1 MNYIQR
7 IYVIICCLLIGL
19 STQAQDQVSAQII
32 KERDSLLLNLNKQL
46 EDNAVKLKSLQGE
59 FSDLNPNRTS
69 QRLGSLDSIISK
81 QENRITL
88 LENSR
93 KIQLKLNGQLA
104 FTELMSIHRD
114 IKPSNLLLSSQEFF
128 SKIAAINNPMN
139 YPAYESWFKEY
150 QDWYERK
157 KGKDNWMDLINNS
170 ITLLNEPASN
180 VPLYGSLYQTFSTGI
195 TSALEIVGGAGRD
208 LRDKTPQMLNVLNTA
223 SQFSQQQ
230 SIIDNEW
237 KSINEE
243 LNKLENE
250 YNRLLEE
257 QANYYGL
264 SLSSVKQYQNATLDS
279 ERELIK
285 NKFRKAINDKIANWE
300 AQNNKN
306 WLTEVERFMVK
317 TQSLR
322 QRFGQLT
329 LRMKSNIAKYKEL
342 ITQFSKN
349 DNFAEEFRTK
359 LHDLQSSIDQVDANF
374 DAVFN
379 PSKYIE
385 DSAVMYITQ

>member
-1 MNYIQR
+1 MNNLNKLY
-7 IYVIICCLLIGL
+7 LILVCTFSALGV
-19 STQAQDQVSAQII
+19 QAQDQVSLQII

-46 EDNAVKLKSLQGE
+46 EDNAIKLKSLQGE

-139 YPAYESWFKEY
+139 YPAYEAWFKEY
-150 QDWYERK
+150 QEWYERK
-157 KGKDNWMDLINNS
+157 KGKDNWLDLINKS
-170 ITLLNEPASN
+170 ITVLNEPVSN
-180 VPLYGSLYQTFSTGI
+180 VPLYGSLFQTFSTGI
-195 TSALEIVGGAGRD
+195 TSAMEIVGGTGRD
-208 LRDKTPQMLNVLNTA
+208 LRDKTPEMLNVLNTA

-257 QANYYGL
+257 QAKYYGL
-264 SLSSVKQYQNATLDS
+264 DMSAVAQYQNATLDS
-279 ERELIK
+279 ERETLK
-285 NKFRKAINDKIANWE
+285 NKFRKSI
-300 AQNNKN
+300 NNKISEWEKQGN
-306 WLTEVERFMVK
+306 KDWLTEVERFMVK

-329 LRMKSNIAKYKEL
+329 LRMKSNIGKYQEL
-342 ITQFSKN
+342 ITHFSKN
-349 DNFAEEFRTK
+349 DSFAEEFRTK
-359 LHDLQSSIDQVDANF
+359 LRDLESSIDQVDSNF
-374 DAVFN
+374 NAVFN

>member
-1 MNYIQR
+1 M
-7 IYVIICCLLIGL
+7 
-19 STQAQDQVSAQII
+19 
-32 KERDSLLLNLNKQL
+32 LNLNKQL

-139 YPAYESWFKEY
+139 YPAYETWFKEY

-157 KGKDNWMDLINNS
+157 KGKDNWLELINKS
-170 ITLLNEPASN
+170 ITVLNEPASN
-180 VPLYGSLYQTFSTGI
+180 VPLYGSLFQTFSGGI
-195 TSALEIVGGAGRD
+195 TSALEIVGGAGKD
-208 LRDKTPQMLNVLNTA
+208 LREKTPEMLNVLNTA

-250 YNRLLEE
+250 YKRLLEE
-257 QANYYGL
+257 QATYYGL
-264 SLSSVKQYQNATLDS
+264 DMSTVKQYQNATLDS
-279 ERELIK
+279 ERETLK
-285 NKFRKAINDKIANWE
+285 NKFRKSINNRISEWE
-300 AQNNKN
+300 QKGNKE

-329 LRMKSNIAKYKEL
+329 LRMKSNIAKYKVL
-342 ITQFSKN
+342 IKQFSN
-349 DNFAEEFRTK
+349 NNAFAQEFRLK
-359 LHDLQSSIDQVDANF
+359 LKDLQSSIDQVDANF
-374 DAVFN
+374 NAVFN

>member
-1 MNYIQR
+1 MNYMNR
-7 IYVIICCLLIGL
+7 IFLMIFGVFAVTCSYG
-19 STQAQDQVSAQII
+19 QDQVSEQII

-46 EDNAVKLKSLQGE
+46 EDNAIKLKSLQGE

-128 SKIAAINNPMN
+128 SKVAAINNPMN
-139 YPAYESWFKEY
+139 YPAYEAWFKEY
-150 QDWYERK
+150 QEWYERK
-157 KGKDNWMDLINNS
+157 KGKDNWLDLINKS
-170 ITLLNEPASN
+170 ITVLNEPASN
-180 VPLYGSLYQTFSTGI
+180 VPLYGSLFQTFSTGI
-195 TSALEIVGGAGRD
+195 TSAMEIVGGTGRD
-208 LRDKTPQMLNVLNTA
+208 LRDQTPAMLNVLNTA

-237 KSINEE
+237 TSINEE
-243 LNKLENE
+243 LNKLEDE
-250 YNRLLEE
+250 YKRLLEE
-257 QANYYGL
+257 QAKYYGL
-264 SLSSVKQYQNATLDS
+264 DMSAVKQYQNATLDS
-279 ERELIK
+279 ERETLK
-285 NKFRKAINDKIANWE
+285 NNFRKAINDRISKWE
-300 AQNNKN
+300 KEGNKD

-329 LRMKSNIAKYKEL
+329 LRMKSNIGKYQEL

-349 DNFAEEFRTK
+349 DAFADEFRTK
-359 LHDLQSSIDQVDANF
+359 LLELQSSIDQVDSNF
-374 DAVFN
+374 NAVFN

>member
-1 MNYIQR
+1 MNYLNR
-7 IYVIICCLLIGL
+7 IFLMIFGVIAITDSYG
-19 STQAQDQVSAQII
+19 QDQVSEQII

-46 EDNAVKLKSLQGE
+46 EDNAIKLKSLQGE

-128 SKIAAINNPMN
+128 SKVAAINNPMN
-139 YPAYESWFKEY
+139 YPAYEAWFKEY
-150 QDWYERK
+150 QEWYERK
-157 KGKDNWMDLINNS
+157 KGKDNWLDLINKS
-170 ITLLNEPASN
+170 ITVLNEPASN
-180 VPLYGSLYQTFSTGI
+180 VPLYGSLFQTFSTGI
-195 TSALEIVGGAGRD
+195 TSAMEIVGGTGRD
-208 LRDKTPQMLNVLNTA
+208 LRDQTPAMLNVLNTA

-237 KSINEE
+237 TSINEE
-243 LNKLENE
+243 LNKLEDE
-250 YNRLLEE
+250 YKRLLEE
-257 QANYYGL
+257 QAKYYGL
-264 SLSSVKQYQNATLDS
+264 DMSAVKQYQNATLDS
-279 ERELIK
+279 ERETLK
-285 NKFRKAINDKIANWE
+285 NNFRKAINNRISKWE
-300 AQNNKN
+300 KEGNKD

-329 LRMKSNIAKYKEL
+329 LRMKSNIGKYQEL

-349 DNFAEEFRTK
+349 DAFADEFRTK
-359 LHDLQSSIDQVDANF
+359 LLELQSSIDQVDSNF
-374 DAVFN
+374 NAVFN

>member
-1 MNYIQR
+1 MNYIQKMS
-7 IYVIICCLLIGL
+7 VLAICLFLGI
-19 STQAQDQVSAQII
+19 TAQAQDQVSAQII

-128 SKIAAINNPMN
+128 SK
-139 YPAYESWFKEY
+139 
-150 QDWYERK
+150 ERGKKGGRLTPK
-157 KGKDNWMDLINNS
+157 KGKDNWLELINKS
-170 ITLLNEPASN
+170 ITVLNEPASN
-180 VPLYGSLYQTFSTGI
+180 VPLYGSLFQTFSGGI
-195 TSALEIVGGAGRD
+195 TSALEIVGGAGKD
-208 LRDKTPQMLNVLNTA
+208 LREKTPEMLNVLNTA

-250 YNRLLEE
+250 YKRLLEE
-257 QANYYGL
+257 QATYYGL
-264 SLSSVKQYQNATLDS
+264 DMSTVKQYQNATLDS
-279 ERELIK
+279 ERETLK
-285 NKFRKAINDKIANWE
+285 NKFRKSINNRISEWE
-300 AQNNKN
+300 QKGNKE

-329 LRMKSNIAKYKEL
+329 LRMKSNIAKYKVL
-342 ITQFSKN
+342 IKQFSN
-349 DNFAEEFRTK
+349 NNAFAQEFRLK
-359 LHDLQSSIDQVDANF
+359 LKDLQSSIDQVDANF
-374 DAVFN
+374 NAVFN

>member
-1 MNYIQR
+1 MNYLNR
-7 IYVIICCLLIGL
+7 ISLMIFGVFAITDSYG
-19 STQAQDQVSAQII
+19 QDQVSEQII

-46 EDNAVKLKSLQGE
+46 EDNAIKLKSLQGE

-128 SKIAAINNPMN
+128 SKVAAINNPMN
-139 YPAYESWFKEY
+139 YPAYEAWFKEY
-150 QDWYERK
+150 QEWYERK
-157 KGKDNWMDLINNS
+157 KGKDNWLDLINKS
-170 ITLLNEPASN
+170 ITVLNEPASN
-180 VPLYGSLYQTFSTGI
+180 VPLYGSLFQTFSTGI
-195 TSALEIVGGAGRD
+195 TSAMEIVGGTGRD
-208 LRDKTPQMLNVLNTA
+208 LRDQTPAMLNVLNTA

-237 KSINEE
+237 TSINEE
-243 LNKLENE
+243 LNKLEDE
-250 YNRLLEE
+250 YKRLLEE
-257 QANYYGL
+257 QAKYYGL
-264 SLSSVKQYQNATLDS
+264 DMSAVKQYQNATLDS
-279 ERELIK
+279 ERETLK
-285 NKFRKAINDKIANWE
+285 NNFRKAINNRISKWE
-300 AQNNKN
+300 KEGNKD

-329 LRMKSNIAKYKEL
+329 LRMKSNIGKYQEL

-349 DNFAEEFRTK
+349 DAFADEFRTK
-359 LHDLQSSIDQVDANF
+359 LRELQSSIDQVDSNF
-374 DAVFN
+374 NAVFN

>member
-7 IYVIICCLLIGL
+7 IYLVICCSLIAL
-19 STQAQDQVSAQII
+19 SVHAQDQVSAQII

-157 KGKDNWMDLINNS
+157 KGKDNWMDLINKS

-264 SLSSVKQYQNATLDS
+264 SLSAVKQYQNATLDS

-285 NKFRKAINDKIANWE
+285 NKFRKAINDKIAAWE
-300 AQNNKN
+300 AQHNKN

-349 DNFAEEFRTK
+349 DNFADEFRTK
-359 LHDLQSSIDQVDANF
+359 LKELQSSIDQVDANF

>member
-1 MNYIQR
+1 MNYMNR
-7 IYVIICCLLIGL
+7 ISLMIFGVFAITGSYG
-19 STQAQDQVSAQII
+19 QDQVSEQII

-46 EDNAVKLKSLQGE
+46 EDNAIKLKSLQGE

-139 YPAYESWFKEY
+139 YPAYEAWFKEY
-150 QDWYERK
+150 QEWYERK
-157 KGKDNWMDLINNS
+157 KGKDNWLDLINKS
-170 ITLLNEPASN
+170 ITVLNEPASN
-180 VPLYGSLYQTFSTGI
+180 VPLYGSLFQTFSTGI
-195 TSALEIVGGAGRD
+195 TSAMEIVGGTGRD
-208 LRDKTPQMLNVLNTA
+208 LRDQTPAMLNVLNTA

-237 KSINEE
+237 TSINEE
-243 LNKLENE
+243 LNKLEDE
-250 YNRLLEE
+250 YKRLLEE
-257 QANYYGL
+257 QAKYYGL
-264 SLSSVKQYQNATLDS
+264 DMSAVKQYQNATLDS
-279 ERELIK
+279 ERETLK
-285 NKFRKAINDKIANWE
+285 NNFRKAINNRISKWE
-300 AQNNKN
+300 KEGNKD

-329 LRMKSNIAKYKEL
+329 LRMKSNIGKYQEL
-342 ITQFSKN
+342 ITQFSNN
-349 DNFAEEFRTK
+349 DAFADEFRTK
-359 LHDLQSSIDQVDANF
+359 LRELQSSIDQVDSNF
-374 DAVFN
+374 NAVFN

>member
-1 MNYIQR
+1 MQYTKQLLFFA
-7 IYVIICCLLIGL
+7 IC
-19 STQAQDQVSAQII
+19 SFFTYSVTAQDQVSAQII
-32 KERDSLLLNLNKQL
+32 KERDSLLLNLNRQL
-46 EDNAVKLKSLQGE
+46 EDNAIKLKSLQGE

-69 QRLGSLDSIISK
+69 QRLSSLDSIISK

-128 SKIAAINNPMN
+128 SKIAAINNPTN
-139 YPAYESWFKEY
+139 YAAYESWFKEY

-157 KGKDNWMDLINNS
+157 KGKDNWLDLINNS
-170 ITLLNEPASN
+170 LTVLNKPASN

-195 TSALEIVGGAGRD
+195 TSALEIVGGASKD
-208 LRDKTPQMLNVLNTA
+208 LRDKTPAMLNVLNTA

-237 KSINEE
+237 KSINDE

-257 QANYYGL
+257 QATYYGL
-264 SLSSVKQYQNATLDS
+264 NMNMVKQYQNATLDS
-279 ERELIK
+279 ERETLK
-285 NKFRKAINDKIANWE
+285 NNFRKAINTKIGAME
-300 AQNNKN
+300 KDHNKE

-322 QRFGQLT
+322 QRFGMLT

-342 ITQFSKN
+342 IIQFSKN
-349 DNFAEEFRTK
+349 ELLAEEFRSK
-359 LHDLQSSIDQVDANF
+359 IRELQGSIDQVNANF
-374 DAVFN
+374 NAVFN

>member
-1 MNYIQR
+1 MNR
-7 IYVIICCLLIGL
+7 IFLMIFGVFAITGSYG
-19 STQAQDQVSAQII
+19 QDQVSEQII

-46 EDNAVKLKSLQGE
+46 EDNAIKLKSLQGE

-128 SKIAAINNPMN
+128 SKVAAINNPMN
-139 YPAYESWFKEY
+139 YPAYEAWFKEY
-150 QDWYERK
+150 QEWYERK
-157 KGKDNWMDLINNS
+157 KGKDNWLDLINKS
-170 ITLLNEPASN
+170 ITVLNEPASN
-180 VPLYGSLYQTFSTGI
+180 VPLYGSLFQTFSTGI
-195 TSALEIVGGAGRD
+195 TSAMEIVGGTGRD
-208 LRDKTPQMLNVLNTA
+208 LRDQTPAMLNVLNTA

-237 KSINEE
+237 TSINEE
-243 LNKLENE
+243 LNKLEDE
-250 YNRLLEE
+250 YKRLLEE
-257 QANYYGL
+257 QAKYYGL
-264 SLSSVKQYQNATLDS
+264 DMSAVKQYQNATLDS
-279 ERELIK
+279 ERETLK
-285 NKFRKAINDKIANWE
+285 NNFRKAINDRISKWE
-300 AQNNKN
+300 KEGNKD

-329 LRMKSNIAKYKEL
+329 LRMKSNIGKYQEL
-342 ITQFSKN
+342 ITQFSNN
-349 DNFAEEFRTK
+349 DAFADEFRTK
-359 LHDLQSSIDQVDANF
+359 LRELQSSIDQVDSNF
-374 DAVFN
+374 NAVFN

>member
-1 MNYIQR
+1 MNR
-7 IYVIICCLLIGL
+7 ISLMIFGVFAITGSYG
-19 STQAQDQVSAQII
+19 QDQVSEQII

-46 EDNAVKLKSLQGE
+46 EDNAIKLKSLQGE

-139 YPAYESWFKEY
+139 YPAYEAWFKEY
-150 QDWYERK
+150 QKWYERK
-157 KGKDNWMDLINNS
+157 KGKDNWLDLINKS
-170 ITLLNEPASN
+170 ITVLNEPASN
-180 VPLYGSLYQTFSTGI
+180 VPLYGSLFQTFSTGI
-195 TSALEIVGGAGRD
+195 TSAMEIVGGTGRD
-208 LRDKTPQMLNVLNTA
+208 LRDQTPAMLNVLNTA

-237 KSINEE
+237 TSINEE
-243 LNKLENE
+243 LNKLEDE
-250 YNRLLEE
+250 YKRLLEE
-257 QANYYGL
+257 QAKYYGL
-264 SLSSVKQYQNATLDS
+264 DMSAVKQYQNATLDS
-279 ERELIK
+279 ERETLK
-285 NKFRKAINDKIANWE
+285 NNFRKAINNRISKWE
-300 AQNNKN
+300 KEGNKD

-329 LRMKSNIAKYKEL
+329 LRMKSNIGKYQEL

-349 DNFAEEFRTK
+349 DAFADEFRTK
-359 LHDLQSSIDQVDANF
+359 LRELQSSIDQVDSNF
-374 DAVFN
+374 NAVFN

>member
-1 MNYIQR
+1 MNNLNKLY
-7 IYVIICCLLIGL
+7 LILVCTFSALGV
-19 STQAQDQVSAQII
+19 QAQDQVSLQII

-46 EDNAVKLKSLQGE
+46 EDNAIKLKSLQGE

-139 YPAYESWFKEY
+139 YPAYEAWFKEY
-150 QDWYERK
+150 QEWYERK
-157 KGKDNWMDLINNS
+157 KGKDNWLDLINKS
-170 ITLLNEPASN
+170 ITVLNEPASN
-180 VPLYGSLYQTFSTGI
+180 VPLYGSLFQTFSTGI
-195 TSALEIVGGAGRD
+195 TSAMEIVGGTGRD
-208 LRDKTPQMLNVLNTA
+208 LRDKTPEMLNVLNTA

-257 QANYYGL
+257 QAKYYGL
-264 SLSSVKQYQNATLDS
+264 DMSAVAQYQNATLDS
-279 ERELIK
+279 ERETLK
-285 NKFRKAINDKIANWE
+285 NKFRKSI
-300 AQNNKN
+300 NNKISEWEKQGN
-306 WLTEVERFMVK
+306 KDWLTEVERFMVK

-329 LRMKSNIAKYKEL
+329 LRMKSNIGKYQEL
-342 ITQFSKN
+342 ISHFSKN
-349 DNFAEEFRTK
+349 DSFAEEFRTK
-359 LHDLQSSIDQVDANF
+359 LRDLESSIDQVDSNF
-374 DAVFN
+374 NAVFN

>member
-1 MNYIQR
+1 MNYMNR
-7 IYVIICCLLIGL
+7 IFLMIFGVFAITGSYG
-19 STQAQDQVSAQII
+19 QDQVSEQII

-46 EDNAVKLKSLQGE
+46 EDNAIKLKSLQGE

-139 YPAYESWFKEY
+139 YPAYEAWFKEY
-150 QDWYERK
+150 QEWYERK
-157 KGKDNWMDLINNS
+157 KGKDNWLDLINKS
-170 ITLLNEPASN
+170 ITVLNEPASN
-180 VPLYGSLYQTFSTGI
+180 VPLYGSLFQTFSTGI
-195 TSALEIVGGAGRD
+195 TSAMEIVGGTGRD
-208 LRDKTPQMLNVLNTA
+208 LRDQTPAMLNVLNTA

-237 KSINEE
+237 TSINEE
-243 LNKLENE
+243 LNKLEDE
-250 YNRLLEE
+250 YKRLLEE
-257 QANYYGL
+257 QAKYYGL
-264 SLSSVKQYQNATLDS
+264 DISAVKQYQNATLDS
-279 ERELIK
+279 ERETLK
-285 NKFRKAINDKIANWE
+285 NNFRKAINDRISKWE
-300 AQNNKN
+300 KEGNKD

-329 LRMKSNIAKYKEL
+329 LRMKSNIGKYQEL

-349 DNFAEEFRTK
+349 DAFADEFRTK
-359 LHDLQSSIDQVDANF
+359 LRELQSSIDQVDSNF
-374 DAVFN
+374 NAVFN

>member
-1 MNYIQR
+1 MNR
-7 IYVIICCLLIGL
+7 IFLMIFGVFAITGSYG
-19 STQAQDQVSAQII
+19 QDQVSEQII

-46 EDNAVKLKSLQGE
+46 EDNAIKLKSLQGE

-128 SKIAAINNPMN
+128 SKVAAINNPMN
-139 YPAYESWFKEY
+139 YPAYEAWFKEY
-150 QDWYERK
+150 QEWYERK
-157 KGKDNWMDLINNS
+157 KGKDNWLDLINKS
-170 ITLLNEPASN
+170 ITVLNEPASN
-180 VPLYGSLYQTFSTGI
+180 VPLYGSLFQTFSTGI
-195 TSALEIVGGAGRD
+195 TSAMEIVGGTGRD
-208 LRDKTPQMLNVLNTA
+208 LRDQTPAMLNVLNTA

-237 KSINEE
+237 TSINEE
-243 LNKLENE
+243 LNKLEDE
-250 YNRLLEE
+250 YKRLLEE
-257 QANYYGL
+257 QAKYYGL
-264 SLSSVKQYQNATLDS
+264 DMSAVKQYQNATLDS
-279 ERELIK
+279 ERETLK
-285 NKFRKAINDKIANWE
+285 NNFRKAINDRISKWE
-300 AQNNKN
+300 KEGNKD

-329 LRMKSNIAKYKEL
+329 LRMKSNIGKYQEL

-349 DNFAEEFRTK
+349 DAFADEFRTK
-359 LHDLQSSIDQVDANF
+359 LLELQSSIDQVDSNF
-374 DAVFN
+374 NAVFN

>member
-1 MNYIQR
+1 MNYMNR
-7 IYVIICCLLIGL
+7 IFLMIFGVFAITGSYG
-19 STQAQDQVSAQII
+19 QDQVSEQII

-46 EDNAVKLKSLQGE
+46 EDNAIKLKSLQGE

-139 YPAYESWFKEY
+139 YPAYEAWFKEY
-150 QDWYERK
+150 QKWYERK
-157 KGKDNWMDLINNS
+157 KGKDNWLDLINKS
-170 ITLLNEPASN
+170 ITVLNEPASN
-180 VPLYGSLYQTFSTGI
+180 VPLYGSLFQTFSTGI
-195 TSALEIVGGAGRD
+195 TSAMEIVGGTGRD
-208 LRDKTPQMLNVLNTA
+208 LRDQTPAMLNVLNTA

-237 KSINEE
+237 TSINEE
-243 LNKLENE
+243 LNKLEDE
-250 YNRLLEE
+250 YKRLLEE
-257 QANYYGL
+257 QAKYYGL
-264 SLSSVKQYQNATLDS
+264 DMSAVKQYQNATLDS
-279 ERELIK
+279 ERETLK
-285 NKFRKAINDKIANWE
+285 NNFRKAINDRISKWE
-300 AQNNKN
+300 KEGNKD

-329 LRMKSNIAKYKEL
+329 LRMKSNIGKYQEL
-342 ITQFSKN
+342 ITQFSNN
-349 DNFAEEFRTK
+349 DAFADEFRTK
-359 LHDLQSSIDQVDANF
+359 LRELQSSIDQVDSNF
-374 DAVFN
+374 NAVFN

>member
-1 MNYIQR
+1 MNNLNKLY
-7 IYVIICCLLIGL
+7 LILVCTFSALGV
-19 STQAQDQVSAQII
+19 QAQDQVSLQII

-46 EDNAVKLKSLQGE
+46 EDNAIKLKSLQGE

-128 SKIAAINNPMN
+128 SRIAAINNPMN
-139 YPAYESWFKEY
+139 YPAYEAWFKEY
-150 QDWYERK
+150 QEWYERK
-157 KGKDNWMDLINNS
+157 KGKDNWLDLINKS
-170 ITLLNEPASN
+170 ITVLNEPASN
-180 VPLYGSLYQTFSTGI
+180 VPLYGSLFQTFSTGI
-195 TSALEIVGGAGRD
+195 TSAMEIVGGTGRD
-208 LRDKTPQMLNVLNTA
+208 LRDKTPEMLNVLNTA

-257 QANYYGL
+257 QAKYYGL
-264 SLSSVKQYQNATLDS
+264 DMSAVAQYQNATLDS
-279 ERELIK
+279 ERETLK
-285 NKFRKAINDKIANWE
+285 NKFRKSI
-300 AQNNKN
+300 NNKISEWEKQGN
-306 WLTEVERFMVK
+306 KDWLTEVERFMVK

-329 LRMKSNIAKYKEL
+329 LRMKSNIGKYQEL
-342 ITQFSKN
+342 ISHFSKN
-349 DNFAEEFRTK
+349 DSFAEEFRTK
-359 LHDLQSSIDQVDANF
+359 LRDLESSIDQVDSNF
-374 DAVFN
+374 NAVFN

>member
-1 MNYIQR
+1 MNYMNR
-7 IYVIICCLLIGL
+7 IFLMIFGVFAITGSYG
-19 STQAQDQVSAQII
+19 QDQVSEQII

-46 EDNAVKLKSLQGE
+46 EDNAIKLKSLQGE

-128 SKIAAINNPMN
+128 SKVAAINNPMN
-139 YPAYESWFKEY
+139 YPAYEAWFKEY
-150 QDWYERK
+150 QEWYERK
-157 KGKDNWMDLINNS
+157 KGKDNWLDLINKS
-170 ITLLNEPASN
+170 ITVLNEPASN
-180 VPLYGSLYQTFSTGI
+180 VPLYGSLFQTFSTGI
-195 TSALEIVGGAGRD
+195 TSAMEIVGGTGRD
-208 LRDKTPQMLNVLNTA
+208 LRDQTPAMLNVLNTA

-237 KSINEE
+237 TSINEE
-243 LNKLENE
+243 LNKLEDE
-250 YNRLLEE
+250 YKRLLEE
-257 QANYYGL
+257 QAKYYGL
-264 SLSSVKQYQNATLDS
+264 DMSAVKQYQNATLDS
-279 ERELIK
+279 ERETLK
-285 NKFRKAINDKIANWE
+285 NNFRKAINDRISKWE
-300 AQNNKN
+300 KEGNKDR
-306 WLTEVERFMVK
+306 LTEVERFMVK

-329 LRMKSNIAKYKEL
+329 LRMKSNIGKYQEL

-349 DNFAEEFRTK
+349 DAFADEFRTK
-359 LHDLQSSIDQVDANF
+359 LLELQSSIDQVDSNF
-374 DAVFN
+374 NAVFN

>member
-1 MNYIQR
+1 MIR
-7 IYVIICCLLIGL
+7 LFSLLSCLLL
-19 STQAQDQVSAQII
+19 SFGAFAQDQVSAQII

-46 EDNAVKLKSLQGE
+46 EENAVKLKSLQSE

-88 LENSR
+88 LENTK

-128 SKIAAINNPMN
+128 GKIAAINNPTQ
-139 YPAYESWFKEY
+139 YKAYTEWYKEY
-150 QDWYERK
+150 EDWYDRK
-157 KGKDNWMDLINNS
+157 KGKDNWLDLINNS
-170 ITLLNEPASN
+170 LNILNAPASQ
-180 VPLYGSLYQTFSTGI
+180 VPLYGSLYQSFSTGI
-195 TSALEIVGGAGRD
+195 TSAIDLVGGAGKD
-208 LRDKTPQMLNVLNTA
+208 LRDKTPAMLNVLNTA

-237 KSINEE
+237 RSINEE
-243 LNKLENE
+243 LNKLEDE
-250 YNRLLEE
+250 YKRLLQE

-264 SLSSVKQYQNATLDS
+264 DTSKLTQYQNATLDS
-279 ERELIK
+279 ERETLK
-285 NKFRKAINDKIANWE
+285 NEFRKVISAKINQKENE
-300 AQNNKN
+300 HNKE

-329 LRMKSNIAKYKEL
+329 MRMKSNISKYREL
-342 ITQFSKN
+342 IQLFSQN
-349 DNFAEEFRTK
+349 SIFAEEFRSK
-359 LHDLQSSIDQVDANF
+359 LIDLKSSIDRVDANF
-374 DAVFN
+374 NAVFN

-385 DSAVMYITQ
+385 DSEVMYITQ

>member
-1 MNYIQR
+1 MNYMNR
-7 IYVIICCLLIGL
+7 IFLMIFGVFAITGSYG
-19 STQAQDQVSAQII
+19 QDQVSEQII

-46 EDNAVKLKSLQGE
+46 EDNAIKLKSLQGE

-139 YPAYESWFKEY
+139 YPAYEAWFKEY
-150 QDWYERK
+150 QEWYERK
-157 KGKDNWMDLINNS
+157 KGKDNWLDLINKS
-170 ITLLNEPASN
+170 ITVLNEPASN
-180 VPLYGSLYQTFSTGI
+180 VPLYGSLFQTFSTGI
-195 TSALEIVGGAGRD
+195 TSAMEIVGGTGRD
-208 LRDKTPQMLNVLNTA
+208 LRDQTPAMLNVLNTA

-237 KSINEE
+237 TSINEE
-243 LNKLENE
+243 LNKLEDE
-250 YNRLLEE
+250 YKRLLEE
-257 QANYYGL
+257 QAKYYGL
-264 SLSSVKQYQNATLDS
+264 DMSAVKQYQNATLDS
-279 ERELIK
+279 ERETLK
-285 NKFRKAINDKIANWE
+285 NNFRKAINNRISKWE
-300 AQNNKN
+300 KEGNKD

-329 LRMKSNIAKYKEL
+329 LRMKSNIGKYQEL

-349 DNFAEEFRTK
+349 DAFADEFRTK
-359 LHDLQSSIDQVDANF
+359 LLELQSSIDQVDSNF
-374 DAVFN
+374 NAVFN

>member
-1 MNYIQR
+1 MNNLNKLY
-7 IYVIICCLLIGL
+7 LILVCTFSALGV
-19 STQAQDQVSAQII
+19 QAQDQVSLQII

-46 EDNAVKLKSLQGE
+46 EDNAIKLKSLQGE

-139 YPAYESWFKEY
+139 YPAYEAWFKEY
-150 QDWYERK
+150 QEWYERK
-157 KGKDNWMDLINNS
+157 KGKDNWLDLINKS
-170 ITLLNEPASN
+170 ITVLNEPASN
-180 VPLYGSLYQTFSTGI
+180 VPLYGSLFQTFSTGI
-195 TSALEIVGGAGRD
+195 TSAMEIVGGTGRD
-208 LRDKTPQMLNVLNTA
+208 LRDKTPEMLNVLNTA

-257 QANYYGL
+257 QAKYYGL
-264 SLSSVKQYQNATLDS
+264 DMSAVAQYQNATLDS
-279 ERELIK
+279 ERETLK
-285 NKFRKAINDKIANWE
+285 NKFRKSI
-300 AQNNKN
+300 NNKISEWEKQGN
-306 WLTEVERFMVK
+306 KDWLTEVERFMVK

-329 LRMKSNIAKYKEL
+329 LRMKSNIGKYQEL
-342 ITQFSKN
+342 ITHFSKN
-349 DNFAEEFRTK
+349 DSFAEEFRTK
-359 LHDLQSSIDQVDANF
+359 LRDLESSIDQVDSNF
-374 DAVFN
+374 NAVFN